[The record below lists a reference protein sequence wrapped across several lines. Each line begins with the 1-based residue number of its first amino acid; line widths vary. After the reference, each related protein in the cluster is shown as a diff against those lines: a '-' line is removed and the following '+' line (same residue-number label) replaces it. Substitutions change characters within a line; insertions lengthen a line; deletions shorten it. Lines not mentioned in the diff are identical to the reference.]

1 MITVENFKT
10 RHALSDK
17 EFQALENHIKA
28 SYPDQTLTRTVS
40 TTDSKIVDVDLF
52 EQYLK
57 SICNATHNTKENQN
71 RER

>member
-1 MITVENFKT
+1 MITVENFKK

-17 EFQALENHIKA
+17 DFEVLQNHIRA

-40 TTDSKIVDVDLF
+40 ATNSKIVDVDLF

-57 SICNATHNTKENQN
+57 SICNATSN
-71 RER
+71 R